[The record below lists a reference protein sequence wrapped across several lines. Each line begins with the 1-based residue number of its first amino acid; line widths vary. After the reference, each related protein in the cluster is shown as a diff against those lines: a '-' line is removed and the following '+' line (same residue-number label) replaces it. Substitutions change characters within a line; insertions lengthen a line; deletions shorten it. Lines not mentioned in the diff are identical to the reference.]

1 MLGRSRFL
9 KNMAQRKPFAGVAL
23 EIGVVMPDPSEIPD
37 QTPPGEES
45 PIPEEMPNQDPAAEP
60 PPLKT

>member
-1 MLGRSRFL
+1 
-9 KNMAQRKPFAGVAL
+9 
-23 EIGVVMPDPSEIPD
+23 MPDPSEIPD